1 MLELHPIVCKKVL
14 KNVILKLVG
23 KNQENDMYVNVS
35 TYVKESEGNQTIGS
49 DMWSIDTKTN
59 KLEVVAYAE
68 IPKEENF
75 LPVDSSVP
83 LNKLVLCN
91 LDNGGYISGVF
102 EKKDNDSDI
111 VFNHYQEEDLEVK
124 PLGFLVI

>member
-14 KNVILKLVG
+14 KDVILKLVG
-23 KNQENDMYVNVS
+23 KNQENDLYINVS

-49 DMWSIDTKTN
+49 NMWLIETRKDN
-59 KLEVVAYAE
+59 LEVVAYSQ
-68 IPKEENF
+68 IPEEESF

-83 LNKLVLCN
+83 LNKLVLCK

-102 EKKDNDSDI
+102 EKKENSSDI
-111 VFNHYQEEDLEVK
+111 VFNHDQDEDLKVK